1 MTTTPALSAVEALSA
16 VAVDSHAVPF
26 SWNPSRI
33 VDAYSI
39 DDADAA
45 PGTWATIDAAGVD
58 YEADDYDPADVEPV
72 ISAVWPFGY
81 DDAPRG
87 VDLAE
92 GQALLS
98 DLPVCLAHFVDLAE
112 TPRVG
117 LALTGGGM
125 DLSDRIAEA
134 YVRLGYLPPA
144 ALAPLPDFAGREH
157 APALV
162 AAVERSLFIAGR

>member
-1 MTTTPALSAVEALSA
+1 MTPSAPIENLSAAA
-16 VAVDSHAVPF
+16 VHADAVPF
-26 SWNPSRI
+26 VWS
-33 VDAYSI
+33 
-39 DDADAA
+39 AA
-45 PGTWATIDAAGVD
+45 RVTYACDIEDGGGDPGTWAVIDPAGVD
-58 YEADDYDPADVEPV
+58 EDDEEYDPADYEPV
-72 ISAVWPFGY
+72 MSFVWPFGH
-81 DDAPRG
+81 DDSPRG

-92 GQALLS
+92 GQALIA
-98 DLPVCLAHFVDLAE
+98 DLPVCLVHWVDLAE

-125 DLSDRIAEA
+125 DLSPQIAEA

-157 APALV
+157 DPALV

>member
-1 MTTTPALSAVEALSA
+1 MTPAPSAIETLSVAAVRTDAIHFA
-16 VAVDSHAVPF
+16 
-26 SWNPSRI
+26 WNPSR
-33 VDAYSI
+33 VTDAYSI
-39 DDADAA
+39 DDADAT
-45 PGTWATIDAAGVD
+45 PGTWATIDPAGVVYD
-58 YEADDYDPADVEPV
+58 ADDYDPADVEPV
-72 ISAVWPFGY
+72 ISAVWPFGN

-98 DLPVCLAHFVDLAE
+98 DLPVCLVHWVDLAE

-144 ALAPLPDFAGREH
+144 ALAPLPDFAGHEH

-162 AAVERSLFIAGR
+162 AAVERSLFIAGL